1 MTMQLGHGELKLD
14 TPALSVRGL
23 HKQYDT
29 GADTKLV
36 LADVS
41 FDVLAGETV
50 CIVGPSGAGKTTLLR
65 CLAGLMPATSG
76 EVFLEEVAVVEPP
89 DHLAV
94 VFQDYSRSLMPWMSV
109 LANVELPLRSRGVD
123 KATRRAKAQAA
134 LTSVGLGNALNLHP
148 WQLSGG
154 MQQRVAIARAVAYEP
169 SVLVMDEPFA
179 SVDAQT
185 RADLED
191 LTHALKQKYGMT
203 IVLVTHDIEESV
215 YLADR
220 VVVLSGAPT
229 CVTADVRV
237 DLPYPRDQ
245 VTTKSTRRFAELR
258 AQIVELV
265 RRPSGAVH

>member
-1 MTMQLGHGELKLD
+1 MTIQLGRNELKLD

-23 HKQYDT
+23 HKQYET
-29 GADTKLV
+29 GAGTKLV

-123 KATRRAKAQAA
+123 KATRRAKAIS
-134 LTSVGLGNALNLHP
+134 TP
-148 WQLSGG
+148 
-154 MQQRVAIARAVAYEP
+154 R
-169 SVLVMDEPFA
+169 
-179 SVDAQT
+179 
-185 RADLED
+185 
-191 LTHALKQKYGMT
+191 
-203 IVLVTHDIEESV
+203 
-215 YLADR
+215 LA
-220 VVVLSGAPT
+220 
-229 CVTADVRV
+229 
-237 DLPYPRDQ
+237 
-245 VTTKSTRRFAELR
+245 
-258 AQIVELV
+258 
-265 RRPSGAVH
+265 